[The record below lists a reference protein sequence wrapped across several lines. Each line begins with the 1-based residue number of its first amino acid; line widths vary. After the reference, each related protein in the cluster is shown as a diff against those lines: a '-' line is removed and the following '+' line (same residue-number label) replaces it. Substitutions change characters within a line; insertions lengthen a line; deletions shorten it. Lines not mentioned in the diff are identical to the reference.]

1 LARQLKVIG
10 IAGSPR
16 RNGNT
21 DLMLS
26 AALEAVKENGC
37 DVERVTVSEL
47 QGQPCRACGGCAAS
61 GKCVIDDD
69 YRALYQRIEQADF
82 LLVATPV
89 FFSSVSAQLKALIDR
104 AQPAWIRK
112 YVLKSGPAEAASNRK
127 ALLLC
132 CCGFEGRS
140 CFAENVSQIF
150 KAWTLSLDFSS
161 LGTVFVPGVD
171 EKGHIKEHPDA
182 LELCRQAAIAMV
194 SNIQLP
200 AGLEN
205 PGTIF
210 PDR

>member
-1 LARQLKVIG
+1 MARQLKVIG

-26 AALEAVKENGC
+26 AALEALMAKGY

-69 YRALYQRIEQADF
+69 YRALYQRIDQADF
-82 LLVATPV
+82 LVVATPV

-112 YVLKSGPAEAASNRK
+112 YVLKSGRRESASNRK
-127 ALLLC
+127 ALLLS
-132 CCGFEGRS
+132 CCGFERKS
-140 CFAENVSQIF
+140 CFAENISQIF
-150 KAWTLSLDFSS
+150 KAWTLSLDFVSV
-161 LGTVFVPGVD
+161 GTVFVPGVD
-171 EKGHIKEHPDA
+171 EKGRITEKLQA
-182 LELCRQAAIAMV
+182 LERCRQAAVAMV
-194 SNIQLP
+194 
-200 AGLEN
+200 EN
-205 PGTIF
+205 RQPLPGTENMGSIF
-210 PDR
+210 PGQ